1 LQIGVDA
8 TSLAGPR
15 SGVGQTAYCLI
26 EALVQVDEGLE
37 LVAMPIGSR
46 TGRKVRRALPHRPH
60 VRAVR
65 AVPRQVADLVWS
77 RAEWPPAELFCG
89 HLDVFWGPNVSLPPL
104 VKAAGVATIHDLA
117 FIEAPELI
125 ADADRRRTEGALK
138 TIARA
143 SRIVVPSEFV
153 ARSVERFLPDEAP
166 RVRVVRPGVRRV
178 FRERGSVLTP
188 PRRAALGIED
198 PYAVFVGDLGHRKN
212 VETLLRAF
220 DLSRAVH
227 PEAQLVLIGRGQP
240 GWDAIA
246 ERCARVMD
254 AGAVRVLGYL
264 PDEEVAA
271 IVRGARVFCYPSRYE
286 GFGITPLEA
295 MVAGT
300 PVIAAKTSALGE
312 TLGDH
317 ARFVHPDDVEGIA
330 SAIADHFEG
339 EPDAGELEAAR
350 SYAAGFTWADAA
362 LTLLDVFDEAIAEA
376 S

>member
-1 LQIGVDA
+1 M
-8 TSLAGPR
+8 
-15 SGVGQTAYCLI
+15 GQTAYGLI
-26 EALVQVDEGLE
+26 EALVQVDEGLQV
-37 LVAMPIGSR
+37 VALPIGSR
-46 TGRKVRRALPHRPH
+46 TGANVRRALPQHAH

-65 AVPRQVADLVWS
+65 AVPRRVVDTVWA
-77 RAEWPPAELFCG
+77 RTEWPPAELFCG
-89 HLDVFWGPNVSLPPL
+89 HLDVFWGPNVFLPPL

-125 ADADRRRTEGALK
+125 ADADRRRTEVRMK
-138 TIARA
+138 TISRA
-143 SRIVVPSEFV
+143 NRIVVPSDFV
-153 ARSVERFLPDEAP
+153 ARSVEHFLPDEAP

-220 DLSRAVH
+220 EMARTVH
-227 PEAQLVLIGRGQP
+227 PEAQLVLIGRPEP

-246 ERCARVMD
+246 ERCSRIVD
-254 AGAVRVLGYL
+254 SGSVRVVGYL
-264 PDEEVAA
+264 PDQEVAA

-300 PVIAAKTSALGE
+300 PVIAAKTSALPE

-317 ARFVHPDDVEGIA
+317 ARFVHPDDVEAIA
-330 SAIADHFEG
+330 SAVTDHLEG
-339 EPDAGELEAAR
+339 DPAPAEVESAR
-350 SYAAGFTWADAA
+350 SYAARFTWADAA
-362 LTLLDVFDEAIAEA
+362 LALLDVFDEAIEEVA
-376 S
+376 